1 VKKALYT
8 LSIVILGFVQLTFGQ
23 DDNQKC
29 IKCHGQTSY
38 VAISKDSTQHKNCL
52 MSKERR
58 IDTARYAKA
67 THGKFSCTDCHDEGY
82 TKVPH
87 DGELKFTE
95 MLNCMDCHG
104 GNKKFKKYNFETI
117 ETEAQKSVHYVN
129 SKEFNCYKCHDPHT
143 FKNTFTQN
151 NSSSKASIDVCNEMC
166 GSCHNNPDKL
176 SLLTKKKLK
185 SFSEAHAWLPESD
198 HHMQNLR
205 CTDCHGE
212 INNNIASMHNIL
224 PASKAVRNCSE
235 CHSVNSRLTTTLYK
249 FNSKNERKKYGFFNS
264 AIMNNAYVI
273 GATRNQYFNI
283 LSFLLF
289 AGIIAMLLGHYTLLK
304 ISRKKNKK
312 DVK

>member
-1 VKKALYT
+1 MKKALYT
-8 LSIVILGFVQLTFGQ
+8 LSIVILGFGQLTFGQ

-38 VAISKDSTQHKNCL
+38 IAVSKDSTQHKKCL
-52 MSKERR
+52 MSSERR
-58 IDTARYAKA
+58 IDTALYAKA

-117 ETEAQKSVHYVN
+117 ETEAKKSVHYAN
-129 SKEFNCYKCHDPHT
+129 SKEFNCYKCHNPHT

-176 SLLTKKKLK
+176 SLLTNKKLK
-185 SFSEAHAWLPESD
+185 PLSEAHAWLPESD

-273 GATRNQYFNI
+273 GATRNEYFNI

-289 AGIIAMLLGHYTLLK
+289 AGIIAMLLGHYILLK